1 MVEKGWVGGGGRGRK
16 RDGLVEMGW
25 GRTRDGSVEEERS
38 AQTTLTGGGLAG
50 TTTESWI
57 DGCFWASPTVLLSFL
72 WLGHGMSDESVS
84 EERIFVR
91 SGNALKVI
99 SKCKTFYTL
108 RGGILRST
116 ECIFSLTVT
125 S

>member
-16 RDGLVEMGW
+16 RDGLVEMGR

-38 AQTTLTGGGLAG
+38 AQTTFTDSKLVG
-50 TTTESWI
+50 TMTETWI
-57 DGCFWASPTVLLSFL
+57 DGYFWASSTVLLSSL
-72 WLGHGMSDESVS
+72 WLGHGMSDESMS

-116 ECIFSLTVT
+116 KCIFSLTVI